1 MSIFSEHRRVFEDEF
16 SNAFSGSLPPIK
28 LEELLSEFRLHQQDD
43 AGSDV
48 NRTRLIDEALS
59 LVLIESDLPSPPSAP
74 ERRSYAATA
83 SRPQTG
89 TPERTLDDI
98 IPNSQKKEAPKGT
111 CHQSAPERKCP
122 QVTETVSTM
131 PLELRAGALLELI
144 TDESQLASFFQLKDI
159 YGGYFEDWFIL
170 DILMKYNF
178 DMEASTWS
186 LHESAGPTAVSYAS
200 AAAGIGSLTH
210 LRPRQAEVPRRA
222 QNSHLL
228 AFKLPP
234 RPAVEQVPS
243 FDGSQTMAW
252 DQLFGWRRSFR
263 DGEAA
268 REILLRNNSHITVD
282 IDADSGQLIFVG
294 FKQILSEGLK
304 KSKKKQAPRQDSVA
318 RDHTVKVDMHGA
330 TVKVALEIVRSTIC
344 FFVMNGLNYTS
355 SVESRNVTNTTAQAV
370 FVVGKGMHSKCGV
383 PVLFLAITRFLG
395 RRDIMYILSENNAEI
410 TVNMNW
416 NQSLRT
422 YLPSSTKI

>member
-1 MSIFSEHRRVFEDEF
+1 MAAFLEPRGVFEDEF
-16 SNAFSGSLPPIK
+16 SNAFTGSLPPIK

-48 NRTRLIDEALS
+48 NRSRLIDEALS
-59 LVLIESDLPSPPSAP
+59 LVLIESDLSSPPSVP

-83 SRPQTG
+83 SRPRTG
-89 TPERTLDDI
+89 APETTLDCFLPD
-98 IPNSQKKEAPKGT
+98 PKKKEARKGT
-111 CHQSAPERKCP
+111 CHQNAPERKCP
-122 QVTETVSTM
+122 QVAETVSTM

-144 TDESQLASFFQLKDI
+144 TDERQLASFFQLKEI
-159 YGGYFEDWFIL
+159 YGGHFEDWFIL

-178 DMEASTWS
+178 DMEASTCS
-186 LHESAGPTAVSYAS
+186 LHESAGPAAVSYAS
-200 AAAGIGSLTH
+200 AAAGISSVAH
-210 LRPRQAEVPRRA
+210 LRPRQAEAPQHE
-222 QNSHLL
+222 QNSRLL

-234 RPAVEQVPS
+234 RPASEQVPS
-243 FDGSQTMAW
+243 FDSSQTMAW
-252 DQLFGWRRSFR
+252 DQLFGWRRSVR

-268 REILLRNNSHITVD
+268 REILLRNNSHISVD
-282 IDADSGQLIFVG
+282 IDHDSGQLMFVG
-294 FKQILSEGLK
+294 FRQSEGHK
-304 KSKKKQAPRQDSVA
+304 KNKKKQAPRQDSVA
-318 RDHTVKVDMHGA
+318 REHTVKIDMHGA
-330 TVKVALEIVRSTIC
+330 TVKVALEMVRSTIC

-355 SVESRNVTNTTAQAV
+355 SVESHTVTSATAQAV

-410 TVNMNW
+410 TVSMKW
-416 NQSLRT
+416 NQSSRR